1 MDSLQMGVTG
11 GQMPIQEQGK
21 GGVSGST
28 IKIIAVVTML
38 IDHFAAAILMRML
51 VVRGIYSL
59 PGDYRGIMRWLA
71 ENGVL
76 YYGMSALRMVG
87 RLGFPIFCF
96 LLVEGFQKT
105 HDLRKYTLR
114 LGLFALISE
123 IPFDLAFSAKVLEF
137 NYQNVYFTLFLG
149 ILGLTAFDFFGKKE
163 LGAGLR
169 GLFTAAGILLLP
181 LYAGLLLYRRLSGWP
196 FVPDGGMLF
205 PLIFG
210 VLLTLMLIFY
220 VVYRN
225 TKGADRAWRT
235 CADLAVLALA
245 MFAADFLRTDY
256 GGMGVLTISV
266 MYLFRQKKVICML
279 AGCIVLTLMSFS
291 EIPAFLTLLPIAFY
305 NGKRGLKMKY
315 FFYAFYP
322 VHLLILWLIAVVMGM
337 GWIATI

>member
-1 MDSLQMGVTG
+1 
-11 GQMPIQEQGK
+11 
-21 GGVSGST
+21 
-28 IKIIAVVTML
+28 
-38 IDHFAAAILMRML
+38 
-51 VVRGIYSL
+51 
-59 PGDYRGIMRWLA
+59 
-71 ENGVL
+71 
-76 YYGMSALRMVG
+76 
-87 RLGFPIFCF
+87 
-96 LLVEGFQKT
+96 
-105 HDLRKYTLR
+105 
-114 LGLFALISE
+114 
-123 IPFDLAFSAKVLEF
+123 
-137 NYQNVYFTLFLG
+137 
-149 ILGLTAFDFFGKKE
+149 
-163 LGAGLR
+163 
-169 GLFTAAGILLLP
+169 
-181 LYAGLLLYRRLSGWP
+181 
-196 FVPDGGMLF
+196 MLF